1 METWATLLADIRADL
16 QDTSDKPRWA
26 DDALYVYAKDALR
39 DYSTWFPRRIDRLA
53 IDPDTSGKY
62 ALPTDFI
69 EDIQVEC
76 PLDVFLE
83 RRLDRPGVRYR
94 RYPSLFPATRVL
106 YYLIQGGA
114 LYLTDTPLNEVG
126 QAETTVYLTYLA
138 SHPVPANAADTTFV
152 LTVPD
157 SDMELIRLY
166 VKAKALEQ
174 SRSKTAMLDR
184 YKPVGD
190 RQDNP
195 LLPETSDLWKEYQ
208 TKVFQRIPGGVISL
222 YRAGRLK

>member
-1 METWATLLADIRADL
+1 METWGSLLTDIRADL

-26 DDALYVYAKDALR
+26 NDTLYVYAKDALR
-39 DYSTWFPRRIDRLA
+39 DYSTWFPRRIDRLGLTLC
-53 IDPDTSGKY
+53 DGKY
-62 ALPTDFI
+62 PLPTDFI
-69 EDIQVEC
+69 EDIQVEA
-76 PLDVFLE
+76 PLDTLLE

-94 RYPSLFPATRVL
+94 KPYLSFRAPVL
-106 YYLIQGGA
+106 YYLIQGGS
-114 LYLTDTPLNEVG
+114 LYLTGTPLDDFGHAV
-126 QAETTVYLTYLA
+126 QTPYLTYLA
-138 SHPVPANAADTTFV
+138 SHPVPGSTGDTAFV

-166 VKAKALEQ
+166 VKAKIYGLM
-174 SRSKTAMLDR
+174 RSKTATLDR

-195 LLPETSDLWKEYQ
+195 LAPETDDLWGEYYARIA
-208 TKVFQRIPGGVISL
+208 QRIPGGVISL

>member
-1 METWATLLADIRADL
+1 METWGTLLADIRADL
-16 QDTSDKPRWA
+16 LDTSDKPRWP
-26 DDALYVYAKDALR
+26 DTALYTYVKDALR
-39 DYSTWFPRRIDRLA
+39 DYSTWFPRRIDRLELA
-53 IDPDTSGKY
+53 PFEGKY
-62 ALPTDFI
+62 PLPTDFI

-76 PLDVFLE
+76 PIDTLLE

-94 RYPSLFPATRVL
+94 RHPYQTTLVL

-114 LYLTDTPLNEVG
+114 LYMTGTPLDDFG
-126 QAETTVYLTYLA
+126 HPQETVHLTYLA
-138 SHPVPANAADTTFV
+138 SHQVPANAVDINFV

-157 SDMELIRLY
+157 SDIELIRLY
-166 VKAKALEQ
+166 VKAKVYGQ
-174 SRSKTAMLDR
+174 MRSKTATLDR

-195 LLPETSDLWKEYQ
+195 LQPETEDLMGEYYI
-208 TKVFQRIPGGVISL
+208 KIAQRIPGGVISL